1 MHALN
6 IRQTVNTLMHVC
18 TQALLERLPETP
30 CLKLAKICCAVLHH
44 TRADSTEIFQKS
56 FKQRLGTQIISSL
69 LASLQ
74 IFLVMKRT

>member
-18 TQALLERLPETP
+18 TQALLERIPETP

-56 FKQRLGTQIISSL
+56 LSKD
-69 LASLQ
+69 LAH
-74 IFLVMKRT
+74 K